1 MSNKPNTHI
10 DDSFDFG
17 FSAVNENEL
26 GAMKELEA
34 KAQSLAQQAAA
45 NEQLGVAVNEK
56 LKKMYNMI
64 VPLLDN
70 LAKDPDK
77 GYIYWPDR
85 QKKLAQFKKKL
96 KDLIDT

>member
-26 GAMKELEA
+26 SSMKELEA

>member
-1 MSNKPNTHI
+1 MSKVNTSI

-17 FSAVNENEL
+17 FSAVDEKEL
-26 GAMKELEA
+26 DSIKELEA
-34 KAQSLAQQAAA
+34 KAQTLAQQAMV
-45 NEQLGVAVNEK
+45 NEQLGAAVNEK

-77 GYIYWPDR
+77 SYIYWPDR
-85 QKKLAQFKKKL
+85 QKKIAQFKQKL
-96 KDLIDT
+96 KDVVDS